1 MPRSVLQWLC
11 LALLLFSSTLPLQ
24 ARLKV
29 VATTADLA
37 ALARAVGGP
46 HVDVLTL
53 ARPTEDP
60 HFVDPRPSYLVRL
73 SRADALVHGGAG
85 LESAWLTPLLQQA
98 RNARILPAAKGN
110 VACCEGVTLLEK
122 PERLDR
128 AHGDV
133 HPAGNPHYLTD
144 PENAR
149 IVVHHLADVF
159 AELDPAHA
167 ADYRANEQAFLAALD
182 QRLARWQAR
191 LRPFAG
197 ARLVAYHNAWPY
209 FARRFG
215 LRIDLFLEPK
225 PGIPPSAAHLAS
237 VIAEMKKDDVRVI
250 LLDPYQDRRTA
261 EMVARATGARI
272 VPVSQ
277 YPGGVKGTEAGY
289 LELMDYLV
297 EAIAAALEASA
308 SRSETSAPSP

>member
-1 MPRSVLQWLC
+1 MARNPLFTC
-11 LALLLFSSTLPLQ
+11 LTLAVISLASSAR
-24 ARLKV
+24 ARLDV

-37 ALARAVGGP
+37 ALARAVGGA
-46 HVDVLTL
+46 HVEILTL

-73 SRADALVHGGAG
+73 SRADVLVHGGAG

-98 RNARILPAAKGN
+98 RNARILPAARGN
-110 VACCEGVTLLEK
+110 VACCEGVTLLEV

-128 AHGDV
+128 SQGDV
-133 HPAGNPHYLTD
+133 HPAGNPHFLTD

-167 ADYRANEQAFLAALD
+167 ADYRANEKAFVTALD
-182 QRLARWQAR
+182 QRLPQWQAR

-197 ARLVAYHNAWPY
+197 ARLAAYHNAWPY
-209 FARRFG
+209 FARRFN

-225 PGIPPSAAHLAS
+225 PGIPPSAAHLAA
-237 VIAEMKKDDVRVI
+237 VIAEMKAQGVRVI
-250 LLDPYQDRRTA
+250 LLDPYQNRRPA
-261 EMVARATGARI
+261 ETVARATGARI
-272 VPVSQ
+272 VPVAQ
-277 YPGGVKGTEAGY
+277 YPGGIPGTEGGY
-289 LELMDYLV
+289 LELMDHLV
-297 EAIAAALEASA
+297 RAIAEALE
-308 SRSETSAPSP
+308 SAPARANPSVSSP